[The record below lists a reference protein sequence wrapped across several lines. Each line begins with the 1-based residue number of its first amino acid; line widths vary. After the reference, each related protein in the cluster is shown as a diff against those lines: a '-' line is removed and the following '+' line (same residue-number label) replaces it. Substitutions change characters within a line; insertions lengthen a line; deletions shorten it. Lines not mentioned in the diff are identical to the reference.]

1 MLISKDK
8 KITFEKKTLNKDY
21 FTESSLSMLSTILT
35 EARGIFPKQVELTD
49 LLSSGIV
56 TMIRNNIMK
65 QKYDIREYSPFKSVI
80 VSIEL
85 PKNDYIWSGYMI
97 SGELTELSDEYMLI
111 TIKIPRCDILA
122 LDDATLHKKITP
134 CIAHE
139 LNHAYVG
146 LMKYFNSST
155 YITMPNY
162 YENVLALYKAEDNSI
177 PEEVRDLAYLLY
189 STNPY
194 EIQARVSQVYQE
206 IDELLVGKE
215 VTLDTIKNAL
225 NHTDTYKTF
234 FDNAHYCSNSLKTYL
249 SNNMA
254 NVLYWFEQFGVNDA
268 NEKFIWQVFED
279 AVESSKN
286 AIRAMGKVAMEY
298 YYKNI

>member
-1 MLISKDK
+1 
-8 KITFEKKTLNKDY
+8 
-21 FTESSLSMLSTILT
+21 
-35 EARGIFPKQVELTD
+35 
-49 LLSSGIV
+49 
-56 TMIRNNIMK
+56 
-65 QKYDIREYSPFKSVI
+65 
-80 VSIEL
+80 
-85 PKNDYIWSGYMI
+85 
-97 SGELTELSDEYMLI
+97 
-111 TIKIPRCDILA
+111 
-122 LDDATLHKKITP
+122 
-134 CIAHE
+134 
-139 LNHAYVG
+139 
-146 LMKYFNSST
+146 
-155 YITMPNY
+155 MPNY

-268 NEKFIWQVFED
+268 NEKFICLYLLCNYFIL
-279 AVESSKN
+279 KIIYN
-286 AIRAMGKVAMEY
+286 FLLF
-298 YYKNI
+298 